1 MYLIKFIAFFLVW
14 FLTSTSTYACSCKL
28 YRVEDIANQNN
39 RVLTKLKIV
48 HTTLLERLTNIRST
62 SSSPSNYK
70 VEVLENIKGT
80 YPYDYLD
87 VNDRTSEGSCGV
99 DVSKISELYV
109 INTTSTDKVTSHV
122 ASVCNIVSQKFAESV
137 RSYMK
142 QPRLE
147 LQSVDVKKWT
157 RIYEDKTTFT
167 YADSKNIKHDEH
179 GSYIWLLLNAKA
191 DSKEVFSESAKSKKI
206 NIQFACKEKKFNVVA
221 EHEFSDYNAN
231 GFVVSSKNFAKYE
244 SYEWLDIDANY
255 TKIMKITCK

>member
-14 FLTSTSTYACSCKL
+14 FLTSTSTYACSCKQ

-62 SSSPSNYK
+62 SSSPSTYK

-109 INTTSTDKVTSHV
+109 INTTSTDSQNDCHSFTS
-122 ASVCNIVSQKFAESV
+122 
-137 RSYMK
+137 
-142 QPRLE
+142 PL
-147 LQSVDVKKWT
+147 
-157 RIYEDKTTFT
+157 
-167 YADSKNIKHDEH
+167 IKR
-179 GSYIWLLLNAKA
+179 
-191 DSKEVFSESAKSKKI
+191 
-206 NIQFACKEKKFNVVA
+206 
-221 EHEFSDYNAN
+221 
-231 GFVVSSKNFAKYE
+231 
-244 SYEWLDIDANY
+244 
-255 TKIMKITCK
+255 